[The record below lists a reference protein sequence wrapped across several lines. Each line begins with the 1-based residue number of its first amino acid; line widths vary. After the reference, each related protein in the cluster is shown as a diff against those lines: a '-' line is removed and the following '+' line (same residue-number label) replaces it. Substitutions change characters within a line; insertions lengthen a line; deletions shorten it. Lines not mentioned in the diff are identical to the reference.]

1 MRITKA
7 GNKYRVNGLPI
18 SRAVLATIGRGV
30 FNPAGWRRVWRE
42 LDESGA
48 VNITFN
54 VPYEV
59 ASDWRNDLEVANKKI
74 AVLEKKVAELT
85 LKNLYQVA

>member
-1 MRITKA
+1 MRITKVS
-7 GNKYRVNGLPI
+7 NRHRVNGHLI
-18 SRAVLATIGRGV
+18 SRAALEVITANIFNAAGRQ
-30 FNPAGWRRVWRE
+30 RMLRE

>member
-1 MRITKA
+1 M
-7 GNKYRVNGLPI
+7 NGLPV
-18 SRAVLATIGRGV
+18 RYTVLEIIGYEIFGV
-30 FNPAGWRRVWRE
+30 TGWQRVLRE